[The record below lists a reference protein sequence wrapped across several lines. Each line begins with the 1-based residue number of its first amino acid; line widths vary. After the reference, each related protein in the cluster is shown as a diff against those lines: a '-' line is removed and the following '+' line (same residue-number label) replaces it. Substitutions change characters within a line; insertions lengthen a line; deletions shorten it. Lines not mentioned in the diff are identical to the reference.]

1 MSEVE
6 RIAKLE
12 EQHNQMM
19 QLLKETREDVKVL
32 RDTLTKYHGVMA
44 GIVLTVSAVWAGIL
58 GVWTFVKHKVGG

>member
-44 GIVLTVSAVWAGIL
+44 GIVLTVSAIWAGLL
-58 GVWTFVKHKVGG
+58 GVWTFIKHKVGG

>member
-1 MSEVE
+1 
-6 RIAKLE
+6 
-12 EQHNQMM
+12 MM
-19 QLLKETREDVKVL
+19 ALLKETREDVKVL

>member
-1 MSEVE
+1 VSDVE

-19 QLLKETREDVKVL
+19 ALLKETRDDVKVL

-44 GIVLTVSAVWAGIL
+44 GVVLTVSAVWAGLL

>member
-1 MSEVE
+1 MSDVE

-19 QLLKETREDVKVL
+19 TLLKETRDDVKVL

-44 GIVLTVSAVWAGIL
+44 GVVLTVSAIWAGLL
-58 GVWTFVKHKVGG
+58 GVWTFVKHKVG

>member
-1 MSEVE
+1 MSVE

-12 EQHNQMM
+12 EQHSQMM
-19 QLLKETREDVKVL
+19 ALLKETREDVKVL

-44 GIVLTVSAVWAGIL
+44 GIVLTVSAIWAGIL

>member
-19 QLLKETREDVKVL
+19 QLLKETREDVKIL

-58 GVWTFVKHKVGG
+58 GVWTFIKHKVG

>member
-1 MSEVE
+1 VSDVE

-19 QLLKETREDVKVL
+19 TLLKETRDDVKVL

-44 GIVLTVSAVWAGIL
+44 GVVLTVSAIWAGLL
-58 GVWTFVKHKVGG
+58 GVWTFVKHKVG

>member
-1 MSEVE
+1 VSDVE

-19 QLLKETREDVKVL
+19 TLLKETRDDVKVL

-44 GIVLTVSAVWAGIL
+44 GVVLTVSAIWAGVL
-58 GVWTFVKHKVGG
+58 GVWTFVKHKVG

>member
-1 MSEVE
+1 VSEVE

-44 GIVLTVSAVWAGIL
+44 GIVLTVSAIWAAIL
-58 GVWTFVKHKVGG
+58 GVWTFVKHKVG

>member
-12 EQHNQMM
+12 EQHSQMM

-44 GIVLTVSAVWAGIL
+44 GVVLTVSAVWAGIL

>member
-1 MSEVE
+1 MSDVE

-19 QLLKETREDVKVL
+19 ALLKETRDDVKVL

-44 GIVLTVSAVWAGIL
+44 GVVLTVSAVWAGLL